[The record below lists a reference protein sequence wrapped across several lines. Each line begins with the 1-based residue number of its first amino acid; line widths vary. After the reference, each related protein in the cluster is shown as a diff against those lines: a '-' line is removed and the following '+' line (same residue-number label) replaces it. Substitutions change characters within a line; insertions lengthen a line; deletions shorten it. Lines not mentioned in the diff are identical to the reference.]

1 LSVFSTNLDMR
12 VISRSPA
19 VGRAQVQA
27 TTVLAVASSPIC
39 LFGVLDSSTACPL
52 CPTGN
57 R

>member
-1 LSVFSTNLDMR
+1 MR

-19 VGRAQVQA
+19 VGWADGEAR
-27 TTVLAVASSPIC
+27 TVLAVASSPIC